1 MTRLLRATVVIL
13 TAALCVGFGSVAG
26 AGSGTC
32 YSYSK
37 KDRSLAQRT
46 NRARSGH
53 HIRRMSLDP
62 HLSRVA
68 KRHSHAM
75 ASKYTLY
82 HSTSLGS
89 LVKRW
94 KTLGE
99 NVGYAGSVKKVHKA
113 FMNSAAHK
121 SNILRSAFRNFG
133 VGVVKKKGKIWATVV
148 FQGRKNP
155 GTTLKMPSC

>member
-1 MTRLLRATVVIL
+1 
-13 TAALCVGFGSVAG
+13 
-26 AGSGTC
+26 
-32 YSYSK
+32 
-37 KDRSLAQRT
+37 
-46 NRARSGH
+46 
-53 HIRRMSLDP
+53 
-62 HLSRVA
+62 
-68 KRHSHAM
+68 M

-89 LVKRW
+89 LITRW

-121 SNILRSAFRNFG
+121 SNILRSAYKNFG

-148 FQGRKNP
+148 FQGSKNP
-155 GTTLKMPSC
+155 GTKLKMPSC